1 MAFTADDLTALDE
14 ALKAGVR
21 RVQYRDRTVEY
32 QSVKDMI
39 AARNVI
45 KAEIEGAPAAPR
57 RSRIFRLF
65 QQGRG

>member
-1 MAFTADDLTALDE
+1 MAFTTGDLVALE
-14 ALKAGVR
+14 NAIKSGTR
-21 RVQYRDRTVEY
+21 RVTYGDRTVEY

-39 AARNVI
+39 AARNLI